1 MRTEAELNAEL
12 IKRFKQLSP
21 EQKKMLNDY
30 LIQQLEIENPDYC
43 EFDENGK
50 PKVAYIPA
58 AMIIPAK

>member
-1 MRTEAELNAEL
+1 
-12 IKRFKQLSP
+12 
-21 EQKKMLNDY
+21 MLNDY